1 MVSYNSKGELEDL
14 RQNLNTNQ
22 ILPRKFYERHA
33 EVVANDLLGK
43 FLVRSLGNYLL
54 IGKIVETE
62 SYHGTRDP
70 ASRAYNGKKTKI
82 SKYMW
87 NKPGTIFVYVV
98 HNNWMLNLI
107 TGKEGQASAV
117 LIRALEPVQGIAK
130 MFELR
135 TSSNQKIKNLK
146 QLCSGPGKLTKA
158 FGISKI
164 LQEKDATQQS
174 EIYILDANDK
184 FSIKKAHRIGVS
196 RDTKR
201 RQRFYISKNN
211 FVSQK

>member
-1 MVSYNSKGELEDL
+1 
-14 RQNLNTNQ
+14 
-22 ILPRKFYERHA
+22 
-33 EVVANDLLGK
+33 LLGK

-70 ASRAYNGKKTKI
+70 ASRAYKGKKTKI

>member
-1 MVSYNSKGELEDL
+1 MRSANFKELEAL
-14 RQNLNTNQ
+14 T
-22 ILPRKFYERHA
+22 PKFYSRHA
-33 EVVANDLLGK
+33 EVVAKDLLGK
-43 FLVRSLGNYLL
+43 FLVRSLGNDLL

-70 ASRAYNGKKTKI
+70 ASRAYKGKKTKI
-82 SKYMW
+82 SRYMW
-87 NKPGTIFVYVV
+87 NKPGTIFVYMV

-117 LIRALEPVQGIAK
+117 LIRALEPIQGEDK

-158 FGISKI
+158 FGISES

-174 EIYILDANDK
+174 EIYVADNNENVKIT
-184 FSIKKAHRIGVS
+184 KAHRIGVS

-201 RQRFYISKNN
+201 RQRFYISENI
-211 FVSQK
+211 FVSK